1 VVVRDSFAVTAV
13 VISDSSGNIIMAATQ
28 RLHFTDILVGE
39 ASAALLT
46 YRLALSLGYD
56 HFIIEGDALLVIL
69 AINSPEL
76 FYLWNF
82 SNVVSDINLSLSSFQ
97 SWNALKVSRCAN
109 YRAHALD
116 KWAASRLVIGSISIR
131 SPILSS
137 IQIQSGKD
145 HHL

>member
-1 VVVRDSFAVTAV
+1 VAIRDSFAVTAV

-28 RLHFTDILVGE
+28 RLHSTDILVGE
-39 ASAALLT
+39 VSAALLT
-46 YRLALSLGYD
+46 SQLALSLGYD

-76 FYLWNF
+76 FSLWNF